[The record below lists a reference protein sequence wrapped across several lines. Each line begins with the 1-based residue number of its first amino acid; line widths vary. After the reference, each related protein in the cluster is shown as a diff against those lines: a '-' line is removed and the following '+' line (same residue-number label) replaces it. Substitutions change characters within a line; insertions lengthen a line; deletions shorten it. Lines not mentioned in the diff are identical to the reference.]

1 MSDAG
6 RYRVHA
12 RRQLKLRVL
21 FWHPRAGWQRE
32 TELRD
37 VGLGGVGATLE
48 GPLAE
53 GDVVT
58 VAFVDPPLSGR
69 LPIEARVAWVAPD
82 GDGGRMRAGFAFVPR
97 DPAALLALF
106 ELLAGGQA
114 GGASSSGPGAT

>member
-12 RRQLKLRVL
+12 RAQIRLRVV

-48 GPLAE
+48 GPLAA

-69 LPIEARVAWVAPD
+69 LPIEARVAWVAPE
-82 GDGGRMRAGFAFVPR
+82 GDGGRMHAGFAFVPR

-106 ELLAGGQA
+106 EVLAGAQA
-114 GGASSSGPGAT
+114 GGAASSGAEAT